1 MRKRSASTHAR
12 PLSVV
17 AGALLA
23 EYAIRVFDKICEHG
37 ITPNLKTFETLIW
50 GFAKAKQPWKA
61 EETLQIMTEFEVQRE
76 KSTMLLVTEA
86 WRATGMTKE
95 ASGTLV
101 TSDHKGY
108 PATPRKGRM
117 VLRDDFQCMLMA
129 CHKNLSLPHSCK
141 FGEWSGTMTSWLLV
155 AQGTVNPNPRV
166 QGIPSMATVFKGKH
180 GSKVTQLVDFD
191 G

>member
-1 MRKRSASTHAR
+1 M
-12 PLSVV
+12 

-50 GFAKAKQPWKA
+50 GFAEAKQPWKA

-95 ASGTLV
+95 ASGTLG
-101 TSDHKGY
+101 TINK
-108 PATPRKGRM
+108 M
-117 VLRDDFQCMLMA
+117 EM
-129 CHKNLSLPHSCK
+129 SCQK
-141 FGEWSGTMTSWLLV
+141 ETGKTNTSWKNCIESKQQV
-155 AQGTVNPNPRV
+155 SSIPISCRTQV
-166 QGIPSMATVFKGKH
+166 QKR
-180 GSKVTQLVDFD
+180 QD
-191 G
+191 GAER

>member
-1 MRKRSASTHAR
+1 MRKRFRRKTIVEGGGLGEIRHFMGCRDLLIEMDGSASTHAR

-50 GFAKAKQPWKA
+50 GFAEAKHPWKA
-61 EETLQIMTEFEVQRE
+61 EEILQIMTEFEVQRE

-95 ASGTLV
+95 ASGTLG
-101 TSDHKGY
+101 TINKMEMSCQKEIWKNKY
-108 PATPRKGRM
+108 RLEKAYRKAKQRVSSIPISCGTQVREKA
-117 VLRDDFQCMLMA
+117 RDGL
-129 CHKNLSLPHSCK
+129 
-141 FGEWSGTMTSWLLV
+141 
-155 AQGTVNPNPRV
+155 
-166 QGIPSMATVFKGKH
+166 
-180 GSKVTQLVDFD
+180 
-191 G
+191 

>member
-1 MRKRSASTHAR
+1 MRSASTHAR

-17 AGALLA
+17 AGCIVWR

-50 GFAKAKQPWKA
+50 GFAEAKQPWKA
-61 EETLQIMTEFEVQRE
+61 EEILQIMTEFEVQRE

-95 ASGTLV
+95 ASGTLE
-101 TSDHKGY
+101 HKC
-108 PATPRKGRM
+108 RKGRM

-129 CHKNLSLPHSCK
+129 CHKNLSLSHSCK
-141 FGEWSGTMTSWLLV
+141 FGPDYSRLK
-155 AQGTVNPNPRV
+155 
-166 QGIPSMATVFKGKH
+166 I
-180 GSKVTQLVDFD
+180 
-191 G
+191 

>member
-95 ASGTLV
+95 ASGTLGTINKMEMSCQKETGKQIPV
-101 TSDHKGY
+101 GKTVSKANSRFPVFQYLAEHKC
-108 PATPRKGRM
+108 RKGRM

-129 CHKNLSLPHSCK
+129 CHKNLSLSHSCK
-141 FGEWSGTMTSWLLV
+141 FG
-155 AQGTVNPNPRV
+155 
-166 QGIPSMATVFKGKH
+166 
-180 GSKVTQLVDFD
+180 
-191 G
+191 